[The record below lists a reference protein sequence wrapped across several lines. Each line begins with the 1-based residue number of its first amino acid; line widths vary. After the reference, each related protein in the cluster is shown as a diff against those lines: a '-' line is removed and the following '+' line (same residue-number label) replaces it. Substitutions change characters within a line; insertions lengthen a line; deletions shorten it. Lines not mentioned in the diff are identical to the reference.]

1 MFRLA
6 SVESGSRRALRLAH
20 VRPGPLRVPT
30 PRDHR
35 SPYPRT
41 EGDCDVVKSLAR
53 LLGGH
58 DACGLRHY
66 RSNSQLFDELER
78 RTDEVETVIRGV
90 SGFVSYYLVRT
101 EDGGGFSVSVFEDKT
116 GTDESIRVAA
126 DWVRQNVPQA
136 VGSPPEVMEGRV
148 ILQMSK

>member
-1 MFRLA
+1 MHA
-6 SVESGSRRALRLAH
+6 VI
-20 VRPGPLRVPT
+20 
-30 PRDHR
+30 
-35 SPYPRT
+35 
-41 EGDCDVVKSLAR
+41 
-53 LLGGH
+53 
-58 DACGLRHY
+58 RHY
-66 RSNSQLFDELER
+66 KGNSQLFDELER

-136 VGSPPEVMEGRV
+136 AGSPPEVMEGRV
-148 ILQMSK
+148 VLQMSK

>member
-1 MFRLA
+1 MHA
-6 SVESGSRRALRLAH
+6 VI
-20 VRPGPLRVPT
+20 
-30 PRDHR
+30 
-35 SPYPRT
+35 
-41 EGDCDVVKSLAR
+41 
-53 LLGGH
+53 
-58 DACGLRHY
+58 RHY
-66 RSNSQLFDELER
+66 RGNSQLFDELER

-136 VGSPPEVMEGRV
+136 AGSPPEVMEGRV

>member
-1 MFRLA
+1 MHA
-6 SVESGSRRALRLAH
+6 VI
-20 VRPGPLRVPT
+20 
-30 PRDHR
+30 
-35 SPYPRT
+35 
-41 EGDCDVVKSLAR
+41 
-53 LLGGH
+53 
-58 DACGLRHY
+58 RHY
-66 RSNSQLFDELER
+66 KANSQLFDELER

-136 VGSPPEVMEGRV
+136 AGSPPEVMEGRV

>member
-1 MFRLA
+1 MHA
-6 SVESGSRRALRLAH
+6 VI
-20 VRPGPLRVPT
+20 
-30 PRDHR
+30 
-35 SPYPRT
+35 
-41 EGDCDVVKSLAR
+41 
-53 LLGGH
+53 
-58 DACGLRHY
+58 RHY
-66 RSNSQLFDELER
+66 KANSQLFDELER
-78 RTDEVETVIRGV
+78 RTDEVETVIRAV

-136 VGSPPEVMEGRV
+136 AGSPPEVMEGRV

>member
-1 MFRLA
+1 MHAVIRNY
-6 SVESGSRRALRLAH
+6 RA
-20 VRPGPLRVPT
+20 
-30 PRDHR
+30 
-35 SPYPRT
+35 
-41 EGDCDVVKSLAR
+41 
-53 LLGGH
+53 
-58 DACGLRHY
+58 
-66 RSNSQLFDELER
+66 NSQLFDELER

-136 VGSPPEVMEGRV
+136 AGSPPEVMEGRV